1 MKVAIVGS
9 RNITAEIPESCVP
22 EGVTEIIS
30 GAAKG
35 IDTCAREFARK
46 HHIFLTDI
54 LPEYDLYGR
63 RAPLKRNDL
72 IISLADKVLI
82 FWDGKSRGTGYVIK
96 KCKEL
101 KKPYTIYLYNGAEF
115 SLFEE
120 YPSNKPQGSL

>member
-9 RNITAEIPESCVP
+9 RSITADIPEKCVP
-22 EGVTEIIS
+22 DGVTEIIS

-35 IDTCAREFARK
+35 IDTSARNFARE

-63 RAPLKRNDL
+63 RAPLIRNDL

-82 FWDGKSRGTGYVIK
+82 FWDGASRGTGYIVK

-101 KKPYTIYLYNGAEF
+101 RKPYILYIYDGAEF
-115 SLFEE
+115 TVSEE
-120 YPSNKPQGSL
+120 YSAE